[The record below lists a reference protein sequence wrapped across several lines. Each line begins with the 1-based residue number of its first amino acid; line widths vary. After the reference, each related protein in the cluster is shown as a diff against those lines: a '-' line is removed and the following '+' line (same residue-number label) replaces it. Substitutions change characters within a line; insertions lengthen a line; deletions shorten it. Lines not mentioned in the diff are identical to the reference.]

1 MCFYFLEFCFFI
13 MGEKISFHILSE
25 SFEYFGYLYLNIYF
39 KKFIYSYMF
48 EKVNEISSVW
58 G

>member
-1 MCFYFLEFCFFI
+1 

-48 EKVNEISSVW
+48 EKINENFKCVRLIEIIDT
-58 G
+58 